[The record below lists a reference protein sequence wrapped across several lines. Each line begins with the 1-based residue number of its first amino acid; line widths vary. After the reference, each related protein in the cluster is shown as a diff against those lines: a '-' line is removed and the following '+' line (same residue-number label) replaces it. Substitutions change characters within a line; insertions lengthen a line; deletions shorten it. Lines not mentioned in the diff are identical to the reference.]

1 MHPAQSN
8 PVPELRTDPVTLSM
22 YILAEQHIKARAPAL
37 CTEPPARFAC
47 VSKMSTRPCRPRT
60 RAGASA
66 SCSTP
71 SVSPASS
78 WRPQF
83 ARRAVVP
90 GFTNHVA
97 ACVLPLLSFVG
108 NAGRAGGCPGDG
120 RFVQCAGARAAH
132 AARVPLRMQPG
143 TVCSAGCQAQGEDQ
157 KKLDIL
163 ANEVFINLL
172 TKCGQCAVL
181 VSGPPP
187 PGPPSRR
194 PPSQWQPGQ
203 PVRQRARSARRTTS
217 RPWWMRRAA
226 ATTAWFST
234 RWCRARRRALLPST
248 AWRDQAGPTRCAR
261 RQDGSSNIDCG
272 VSIGTIF
279 GIYKREE
286 GCEADVSCVLR
297 VSPRHPGGLRAPARS
312 SCGWG
317 RQLRARTA
325 LKQACAA
332 AAGA

>member
-120 RFVQCAGARAAH
+120 RFGQCAGARSAH

-187 PGPPSRR
+187 PGPCSGGC
-194 PPSQWQPGQ
+194 PPSGSQTSLCGNVPGQ
-203 PVRQRARSARRTTS
+203 RGG
-217 RPWWMRRAA
+217 RRADRGGCGAPRRLLRGFRPAGA
-226 ATTAWFST
+226 APGAAP
-234 RWCRARRRALLPST
+234 CCPARPGVTRRAPH
-248 AWRDQAGPTRCAR
+248 AAR
-261 RQDGSSNIDCG
+261 
-272 VSIGTIF
+272 
-279 GIYKREE
+279 
-286 GCEADVSCVLR
+286 A
-297 VSPRHPGGLRAPARS
+297 
-312 SCGWG
+312 
-317 RQLRARTA
+317 ARTGPPT
-325 LKQACAA
+325 LTAA
-332 AAGA
+332 